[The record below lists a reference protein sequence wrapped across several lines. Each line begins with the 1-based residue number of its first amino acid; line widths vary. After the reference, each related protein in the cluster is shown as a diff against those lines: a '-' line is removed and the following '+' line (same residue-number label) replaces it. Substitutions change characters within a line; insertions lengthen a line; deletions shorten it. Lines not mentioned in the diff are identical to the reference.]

1 VGSSAAGPSLRVLSR
16 SFIPHAAHGSPA
28 GYQVCVSPTYSCKEQ
43 EEDAFQSTPC
53 DRRARGFIQQARDK
67 SARAAG
73 DITLGRMRTD
83 RDALR
88 VAGAVLF
95 RGAAV
100 GTLFA
105 AAAHFLKHSPP
116 AVILLAFLVPTVVTL
131 VLAVAVLQTP
141 KPKERE

>member
-1 VGSSAAGPSLRVLSR
+1 
-16 SFIPHAAHGSPA
+16 
-28 GYQVCVSPTYSCKEQ
+28 
-43 EEDAFQSTPC
+43 
-53 DRRARGFIQQARDK
+53 
-67 SARAAG
+67 
-73 DITLGRMRTD
+73 MRTD

-95 RGAAV
+95 RGVAV

-131 VLAVAVLQTP
+131 VLAVAVLRTP